1 MYDMKK
7 DFSWFCDN
15 RHWIIAGHE
24 GKRVAIKDGKVL
36 GYYETDEAAVEG
48 SQSAGLKLGEYIV
61 QRCLN
66 KEDDTEHY
74 YMKSYTQENGGD
86 A

>member
-15 RHWIIAGHE
+15 RHWIIVGHE

-36 GYYETDEAAVEG
+36 GYFDTDAQAVDWADGEG
-48 SQSAGLKLGEYIV
+48 LLLGEYIV
-61 QRCLN
+61 QRCLSE
-66 KEDDTEHY
+66 EDDAEY
-74 YMKSYTQENGGD
+74 YYTGKYSFV
-86 A
+86 

>member
-48 SQSAGLKLGEYIV
+48 SQSAGLKPGEYIV
-61 QRCLN
+61 QRCLCE
-66 KEDDTEHY
+66 EDDAEY
-74 YMKSYTQENGGD
+74 YYTGKYSFV
-86 A
+86 